1 MKKVYGLVYA
11 ALSLLFTPCGSFAS
25 PRPIDF
31 SRGEGA
37 SGFFASVQYKLAV
50 PHFRD
55 FIVED
60 KGKALNTFA
69 MKEKQQGGT
78 AKAATGAA
86 TPPAASSDAEA
97 PPAKGPDLASGGS
110 FEGKYSPEYLR
121 SAKAGS
127 VSVGYSAGNV
137 RLEAEG
143 MYQKFPVD
151 TKKYKDNPERAYR
164 FAISAPDENSTT
176 VATRPQEPY
185 HITAENK
192 EVTTAS
198 LMANL
203 CYDLLP
209 ESSQISPSA
218 CVGGGGSLV
227 RFLGVTEVRWAY
239 QAKVGVQ
246 YFASR
251 KAALFAYAYASRVHP
266 EKFSNIPVV
275 HHIKTESPKGSQG
288 AAGGGGGEGNAQAA
302 GGKLPGL
309 LYPQASLGLDYF
321 GFECGIRLV
330 L

>member
-1 MKKVYGLVYA
+1 MKKVYGLVCA

-25 PRPIDF
+25 PRPMDF

-50 PHFRD
+50 PRFGGLAM
-55 FIVED
+55 ED
-60 KGKALNTFA
+60 NGKPLSAFA
-69 MKEKQQGGT
+69 MKEKQQGGG
-78 AKAATGAA
+78 AAAAAAPAAAAPAAAA
-86 TPPAASSDAEA
+86 TP
-97 PPAKGPDLASGGS
+97 AKGLDLASVDS
-110 FEGKYSPEYLR
+110 FEGKYSPEYLK
-121 SAKAGS
+121 SARAGS

-143 MYQKFPVD
+143 MYQNFLVD
-151 TKKYKDNPERAYR
+151 TRKYKDNPERAYR
-164 FAISAPDENSTT
+164 FAVSAPDENSTV
-176 VATRPQEPY
+176 VATRPKGPY
-185 HITAENK
+185 HVTVENK
-192 EVTTAS
+192 EVTLAS

-227 RFLGVTEVRWAY
+227 RLLGVTGIRWAY

-266 EKFSNIPVV
+266 EKFTNISAV
-275 HHIKTESPKGSQG
+275 HHVEEKSTD
-288 AAGGGGGEGNAQAA
+288 GGGAQTT
-302 GGKLPGL
+302 GGKWPSL
-309 LYPQASLGLDYF
+309 LYPQASLGLDYL

>member
-1 MKKVYGLVYA
+1 MKKVYGLVCA

-50 PHFRD
+50 PRFGD
-55 FIVED
+55 LVMED
-60 KGKALNTFA
+60 NGKPLSAFA
-69 MKEKQQGGT
+69 MKEKQQGGD
-78 AKAATGAA
+78 AAAAGAA
-86 TPPAASSDAEA
+86 AAAA
-97 PPAKGPDLASGGS
+97 PAKGLDLASVDS
-110 FEGKYSPEYLR
+110 FEGKYSPEYLK
-121 SAKAGS
+121 SARAGS

-143 MYQKFPVD
+143 MYQNFLVD
-151 TKKYKDNPERAYR
+151 TRKYKDNPERAYR
-164 FAISAPDENSTT
+164 FAVSAPDENSTV
-176 VATRPQEPY
+176 VATRPKGPY
-185 HITAENK
+185 HVTVENK
-192 EVTTAS
+192 EVTLAS

-227 RFLGVTEVRWAY
+227 RLLGVTGIRWAY

-266 EKFSNIPVV
+266 
-275 HHIKTESPKGSQG
+275 
-288 AAGGGGGEGNAQAA
+288 
-302 GGKLPGL
+302 
-309 LYPQASLGLDYF
+309 
-321 GFECGIRLV
+321 
-330 L
+330 

>member
-1 MKKVYGLVYA
+1 MKKVYGLVCA

-25 PRPIDF
+25 PRPMDF

-50 PHFRD
+50 PRFGGLAM
-55 FIVED
+55 ED
-60 KGKALNTFA
+60 NGKPLSAFA
-69 MKEKQQGGT
+69 MKEKQQGGD
-78 AKAATGAA
+78 AAAAGAA
-86 TPPAASSDAEA
+86 AAAA
-97 PPAKGPDLASGGS
+97 PAKGLDLASVDS
-110 FEGKYSPEYLR
+110 FEGKYSPEYLK
-121 SAKAGS
+121 SARAGS

-143 MYQKFPVD
+143 MYQNFLVD
-151 TKKYKDNPERAYR
+151 TRKYKDNPERAYR
-164 FAISAPDENSTT
+164 FAVSAPDENSTV
-176 VATRPQEPY
+176 VATRPKGPY
-185 HITAENK
+185 HVTVENK
-192 EVTTAS
+192 EVTLAS

-227 RFLGVTEVRWAY
+227 RLLGVTGIRWAY

-266 EKFSNIPVV
+266 EKFTNISAV
-275 HHIKTESPKGSQG
+275 HHVEEKPTD
-288 AAGGGGGEGNAQAA
+288 GGGAQTT
-302 GGKLPGL
+302 GGKWPSL
-309 LYPQASLGLDYF
+309 LYPQASLGLDYL

>member
-1 MKKVYGLVYA
+1 MKKVYGLVCA

-50 PHFRD
+50 PRFGD
-55 FIVED
+55 LVMED
-60 KGKALNTFA
+60 NGKPLSAFA
-69 MKEKQQGGT
+69 MKEKQQGGD
-78 AKAATGAA
+78 AAAAAAPAAAAPAAAA
-86 TPPAASSDAEA
+86 TP
-97 PPAKGPDLASGGS
+97 AKGLDLASVDS
-110 FEGKYSPEYLR
+110 FEGKYSPEYLK
-121 SAKAGS
+121 SARAGS

-143 MYQKFPVD
+143 MYQNFLVD
-151 TKKYKDNPERAYR
+151 TRKYKDNPERAYR
-164 FAISAPDENSTT
+164 FAVSAPDENSTV
-176 VATRPQEPY
+176 VATRPKGPY
-185 HITAENK
+185 HVTVENK
-192 EVTTAS
+192 EVTLAS

-227 RFLGVTEVRWAY
+227 RLLGVTGIRWAY

-266 EKFSNIPVV
+266 EKFTNIPAV
-275 HHIKTESPKGSQG
+275 HHVEEKSTGS
-288 AAGGGGGEGNAQAA
+288 GGSAQTT
-302 GGKLPGL
+302 GGKWPSL
-309 LYPQASLGLDYF
+309 LYPQASLRLDYL